1 MQLMAKPLLFLAVEL
16 QHVTQLVV
24 VVARTT
30 WHPLHQVGQVVEE
43 ALVMDLVDPALAVKV
58 TPEVQALL
66 ATQQT
71 RIIG

>member
-1 MQLMAKPLLFLAVEL
+1 
-16 QHVTQLVV
+16 
-24 VVARTT
+24 
-30 WHPLHQVGQVVEE
+30 
-43 ALVMDLVDPALAVKV
+43 MDLVDPALAVKV